1 MIFFICLCVDF
12 WDLNNT
18 NARSKYIYLVP
29 VIEEVVG
36 SSWFS
41 YLNLTIAYHLTS
53 KTTFQTSIGT
63 SRVPP
68 ERDGIWPHGRTTALL
83 SRKSM
88 NCCANVFLCFL

>member
-41 YLNLTIAYHLTS
+41 CLNLTIAYHLIQV
-53 KTTFQTSIGT
+53 KRR
-63 SRVPP
+63 SRPQSRHHEFCGSEMAFGLTGAPP
-68 ERDGIWPHGRTTALL
+68 RYVLESL
-83 SRKSM
+83 
-88 NCCANVFLCFL
+88 